1 MVLDTVAL
9 GNQPPTIYMAVVA
22 CFFCLYWVRNRV
34 RFTPLRKDLLTP
46 VSLSCWAKLSHDA
59 VLAFRLIISILPLV
73 LLCKILEE
81 WSLIF
86 H

>member
-1 MVLDTVAL
+1 MVLDTVGL
-9 GNQPPTIYMAVVA
+9 GHQPPTVDVAVVA
-22 CFFCLYWVRNRV
+22 CFFRLYWVRNRV

-59 VLAFRLIISILPLV
+59 VLAFCLIISILPLV
-73 LLCKILEE
+73 LLFQILEG